1 VEPIDLAAVLRCPRC
16 RQGGLALERAVWICG
31 ACSAGYPVLGGI
43 PWLFAEPHSTLAEWR
58 ARLQMLLL
66 ELDREAKTLRA
77 ELETGGLGDLTRARL
92 ELLAAAHEDH
102 GRRLQELLAPLDIA
116 APQADYETLVALGT
130 RLPHHQGLMNYYVNV
145 HRDWAWGAAEND
157 ASIALIQAAVPAG
170 YNWGRTLVLGAG
182 AGRLA
187 YDVHMRFAPSL
198 TAAADFN
205 PLLLFVAHA
214 VTIGGQVELYEF
226 PIAPRRL
233 QDHAVL
239 RQLGAPAPV
248 SAGFY
253 LLAADALQA
262 PFMPA
267 SFDTVLTPWFIDI
280 VDEDLTRFAPRVNEL
295 LRPGGAWINF
305 GSLAF
310 SRAERRLQFGVEEA
324 REIVGTSGFSLAEI
338 SEMTIPYM
346 QSPASRHGRIERAL
360 AWCARKERAAAPP
373 EEYSTLPEWLLHGD
387 RAVPLLESF
396 RVQAL
401 STRVLA
407 LLMALIDGQRTVQDM
422 ARLLSDQRLMTPQDA
437 EPAVRRFLT
446 RMYVDSRKRSAY

>member
-1 VEPIDLAAVLRCPRC
+1 MLV
-16 RQGGLALERAVWICG
+16 
-31 ACSAGYPVLGGI
+31 
-43 PWLFAEPHSTLAEWR
+43 EWR
-58 ARLQMLLL
+58 ARLHMLLL
-66 ELDREAKTLRA
+66 ELDREAETLRA
-77 ELETGGLGDLTRARL
+77 ELRTAGLVDLTRTRL

-102 GRRLQELLAPLDIA
+102 ARRLQKLLAPLDIA
-116 APQADYETLVALGT
+116 VPQDGEETYETYVALGT

-157 ASIALIQAAVPAG
+157 ASIALIQAALPAG
-170 YNWGRTLVLGAG
+170 YHWGRTLVLGAG
-182 AGRLA
+182 GGRLA

-198 TAAADFN
+198 TAAVDFN

-214 VTIGGQVELYEF
+214 VTSGGHVELYEF

-239 RQLGAPAPV
+239 RQLAAPAPV
-248 SAGFY
+248 RAGFY

-262 PFMPA
+262 PFRPA

-280 VDEDLTRFAPRVNEL
+280 VDEDLTRFAARVNGL

-310 SRAERRLQFGVEEA
+310 SQADRRRRFGVEEA
-324 REIVGTSGFSLAEI
+324 REIVNMTGFSLAKI
-338 SEMTIPYM
+338 SERAIPYM
-346 QSPASRHGRIERAL
+346 QSPASRHGRLEMAV
-360 AWCARKERAAAPP
+360 AWCARKERDAPPP
-373 EEYSTLPEWLLHGD
+373 EEHSTLPEWLLHGD

-396 RVQAL
+396 RVQAV
-401 STRVLA
+401 STEILA
-407 LLMALIDGQRTVQDM
+407 FLMALIDGQRTVQDM
-422 ARLLSDQRLMTPQDA
+422 ARLLIDQRLMAPQDA

-446 RMYVDSRKRSAY
+446 RMYAESCKRAAY

>member
-1 VEPIDLAAVLRCPRC
+1 M
-16 RQGGLALERAVWICG
+16 
-31 ACSAGYPVLGGI
+31 
-43 PWLFAEPHSTLAEWR
+43 LAEWR
-58 ARLQMLLL
+58 ARLHMAVL
-66 ELDREAKTLRA
+66 ELAREAATLRA
-77 ELETGGLGDLTRARL
+77 ELGTPGLGDLTQARL

-102 GRRLQELLAPLDIA
+102 ARRLEKLLAPIHIV
-116 APQADYETLVALGT
+116 APQADSKTDETYETYVALGT

-157 ASIALIQAAVPAG
+157 AAIASIQAAVPTG

-182 AGRLA
+182 AARLA

-214 VTIGGQVELYEF
+214 VTIGGKVELYEF

-233 QDHAVL
+233 RDHAAL
-239 RQLGAPAPV
+239 RQLTAPAPV
-248 SAGFY
+248 RAGFY

-262 PFMPA
+262 PFKPA

-280 VDEDLTRFAPRVNEL
+280 VDEDLTRFAARVNGL

-310 SRAERRLQFGVEEA
+310 SEAERRRRYSVEEA
-324 REIVGTSGFSLAEI
+324 REIIDTAGFSLTEM

-346 QSPASRHGRIERAL
+346 QSPASRHGRIEMAL
-360 AWCARKERAAAPP
+360 TWCARKERSTAPP
-373 EEYSTLPEWLLHGD
+373 EEHSTLPEWLLHGD
-387 RAVPLLESF
+387 RAVPLIENF
-396 RVQAL
+396 RVQAV
-401 STRVLA
+401 STEILA
-407 LLMALIDGQRTVQDM
+407 FLMALIDGQRTVQDM
-422 ARLLSDQRLMTPQDA
+422 ARVLIDQRLMTPQDA

-446 RMYVDSRKRSAY
+446 RMYVESRKRGPY